1 MSKKRVAFIG
11 VKGIPANFDGM
22 GGIEVRVEK
31 IAQEL
36 VDKDFKVDVFVRN
49 WATPK
54 SLTKHRGANL
64 IHLPTINTKH
74 LDAGIHSLLASIFV
88 CFSKDK
94 LIFYE
99 AMGPAFFS
107 FLPKLV
113 GKKIVTTIHG
123 LDWQRDKWGPIAKL
137 FLRIGEKI
145 ALKTSDKV
153 VVVSSALQKY
163 YKKQGVQTMLIPN
176 EMGFKER
183 VSAKIIKKKY
193 GFMGDDYILYLGR
206 FVPEKRIEWL
216 IKAYKKIS
224 CQKKLLLVG
233 GPSHSEDYVKKLKK
247 LALKDKNI
255 IFTGYIFGKEKE
267 ELLSNCG
274 LFVQPSKL
282 EGFSIALAE
291 AIGYRRPVLAADIEV
306 NKELMVDKNFLFQ
319 NNSFKNF
326 CTKFSNLIKKQ
337 KISFKI
343 KKSLFKNSWTQLLLK
358 IIQEL
363 N

>member
-1 MSKKRVAFIG
+1 
-11 VKGIPANFDGM
+11 M

-31 IAQEL
+31 IAQVLARQKFE
-36 VDKDFKVDVFVRN
+36 VSVFVRN

-54 SLTKHRGANL
+54 NL
-64 IHLPTINTKH
+64 KKYKGVNLVHLPTINTKH

-137 FLRIGEKI
+137 FLKTGEKI
-145 ALKTSDKV
+145 ALKISDRV
-153 VVVSSALQKY
+153 IVVSADLQKY
-163 YKKQGVQTMLIPN
+163 YQRQGFQTVLIPN
-176 EMGFKER
+176 QLEFRKR
-183 VSAKIIKKKY
+183 VPVKIIKKKY
-193 GFMGDDYILYLGR
+193 CLVGNDYILYLGR